1 VRLVEWPRMPYLN
14 EEVREWI
21 GLELKNLGVEDLAVY
36 AMEAGVD
43 GDERRVIVATEVGLL
58 DHRYA
63 PYGSSA
69 RFRLGMLLYPWQTI
83 RGVDLRADTFRL
95 WAHEHR
101 TRWSLKLAHPR
112 FEAATESPDLGS
124 ALCHLA
130 RVCAVMAEPFGVPAG
145 REGVPPPGTRQP
157 ATTPSVAKPESELR
171 ARTVEESDVS
181 AEPKPG
187 ADGETEA
194 KPEAEPKPEAE
205 AKATPSRVKASKGA
219 ASGDEQDDGASSD

>member
-1 VRLVEWPRMPYLN
+1 MRLVEWPRMPYLN

-145 REGVPPPGTRQP
+145 REALPPSP
-157 ATTPSVAKPESELR
+157 PSGRAAPKPPSDAKAESEPEKESEPR
-171 ARTVEESDVS
+171 ADAKSESD
-181 AEPKPG
+181 AEPK
-187 ADGETEA
+187 A
-194 KPEAEPKPEAE
+194 
-205 AKATPSRVKASKGA
+205 ATKVKAGKGA
-219 ASGDEQDDGASSD
+219 SGGDEPADASNGD

>member
-1 VRLVEWPRMPYLN
+1 MRLVEWPRMPYLN

-101 TRWSLKLAHPR
+101 TRWSLKLSHPR

-145 REGVPPPGTRQP
+145 REGGPPSPSGGRVAPPPASEAKLPTEPEKAASEPG
-157 ATTPSVAKPESELR
+157 AKPELE
-171 ARTVEESDVS
+171 
-181 AEPKPG
+181 AE
-187 ADGETEA
+187 
-194 KPEAEPKPEAE
+194 PEAEPKAT
-205 AKATPSRVKASKGA
+205 AKAK
-219 ASGDEQDDGASSD
+219 SGKSGSARGQEADTSADD

>member
-1 VRLVEWPRMPYLN
+1 MRLVEWPRMPYLN

-43 GDERRVIVATEVGLL
+43 GDERRVIVATEVVLL

-145 REGVPPPGTRQP
+145 REALPASAPAGRAAPARSPTPKPDDQPSESGTD
-157 ATTPSVAKPESELR
+157 AKTEPEGE
-171 ARTVEESDVS
+171 AKAAKVK
-181 AEPKPG
+181 AGKPG
-187 ADGETEA
+187 AA
-194 KPEAEPKPEAE
+194 PKDD
-205 AKATPSRVKASKGA
+205 VASPA
-219 ASGDEQDDGASSD
+219 D

>member
-145 REGVPPPGTRQP
+145 REALPPSPPAGRAALRPPPETK
-157 ATTPSVAKPESELR
+157 TEPELDE
-171 ARTVEESDVS
+171 
-181 AEPKPG
+181 EPKSDAKQETD
-187 ADGETEA
+187 ADARAAG
-194 KPEAEPKPEAE
+194 K
-205 AKATPSRVKASKGA
+205 VKSGKGGPARDEQADAS
-219 ASGDEQDDGASSD
+219 ASG

>member
-145 REGVPPPGTRQP
+145 REALPPSPPAGRAAPRPPSETKTQPGPEEEPR
-157 ATTPSVAKPESELR
+157 SDAKQET
-171 ARTVEESDVS
+171 A
-181 AEPKPG
+181 
-187 ADGETEA
+187 ADGRA
-194 KPEAEPKPEAE
+194 AEK
-205 AKATPSRVKASKGA
+205 VK
-219 ASGDEQDDGASSD
+219 SGRGEPTRDEQADASASD

>member
-14 EEVREWI
+14 EEVRDWI

-145 REGVPPPGTRQP
+145 REALPPSP
-157 ATTPSVAKPESELR
+157 PSGRAAPKPSSDAKGASAPENETEEPKADAKPE
-171 ARTVEESDVS
+171 
-181 AEPKPG
+181 
-187 ADGETEA
+187 
-194 KPEAEPKPEAE
+194 PEAEPKAA
-205 AKATPSRVKASKGA
+205 AKVKAGKGA
-219 ASGDEQDDGASSD
+219 SGGDEQADPPKGD

>member
-145 REGVPPPGTRQP
+145 REALPPSP
-157 ATTPSVAKPESELR
+157 PSGRAAPRPPSDAKAESEPDKESDPKPDAKPES
-171 ARTVEESDVS
+171 D
-181 AEPKPG
+181 
-187 ADGETEA
+187 ADA
-194 KPEAEPKPEAE
+194 KTA
-205 AKATPSRVKASKGA
+205 AKVKAGKGA
-219 ASGDEQDDGASSD
+219 SSGDEPAGPSNGD

>member
-1 VRLVEWPRMPYLN
+1 MRLVEWPRMPYLN

-145 REGVPPPGTRQP
+145 REALP
-157 ATTPSVAKPESELR
+157 ASAPAGR
-171 ARTVEESDVS
+171 AAPARSP
-181 AEPKPG
+181 EPKPDDQPPESG
-187 ADGETEA
+187 TDAKTE
-194 KPEAEPKPEAE
+194 PEGE
-205 AKATPSRVKASKGA
+205 AKAAKVKAGKLGA
-219 ASGDEQDDGASSD
+219 TAKDDTASPAD

>member
-1 VRLVEWPRMPYLN
+1 MRLVEWPRMPYLN

-101 TRWSLKLAHPR
+101 TRWSLKLSHPR

-145 REGVPPPGTRQP
+145 REALP
-157 ATTPSVAKPESELR
+157 ASAPAGR
-171 ARTVEESDVS
+171 AAPARSP
-181 AEPKPG
+181 EPKPDDQPPESG
-187 ADGETEA
+187 TDAKTE
-194 KPEAEPKPEAE
+194 PEGE
-205 AKATPSRVKASKGA
+205 AKAAKVKAGKLGA
-219 ASGDEQDDGASSD
+219 TAKDDTASPAD

>member
-1 VRLVEWPRMPYLN
+1 MRLVEWPRMPYLN

-95 WAHEHR
+95 WAREHR

-145 REGVPPPGTRQP
+145 REALPPSP
-157 ATTPSVAKPESELR
+157 PSGRAAPKPPSDAKAESEPEKESEPR
-171 ARTVEESDVS
+171 ADAKSESD
-181 AEPKPG
+181 AEPK
-187 ADGETEA
+187 A
-194 KPEAEPKPEAE
+194 
-205 AKATPSRVKASKGA
+205 ATKVKAGKGA
-219 ASGDEQDDGASSD
+219 SSGDEPAEPSNGD

>member
-1 VRLVEWPRMPYLN
+1 MRLVEWPRMPYLN

-145 REGVPPPGTRQP
+145 REALP
-157 ATTPSVAKPESELR
+157 ASAPAGRAAPAPSP
-171 ARTVEESDVS
+171 
-181 AEPKPG
+181 EPKPDDQPPESG
-187 ADGETEA
+187 TDAKTAPDG
-194 KPEAEPKPEAE
+194 E
-205 AKATPSRVKASKGA
+205 AKAVKVKAGKPGTGA
-219 ASGDEQDDGASSD
+219 KDDTASPAD

>member
-1 VRLVEWPRMPYLN
+1 MRLVEWPRMPYLN

-101 TRWSLKLAHPR
+101 TRWSLKLSHPR

-145 REGVPPPGTRQP
+145 RESMPPSSAAVRAAP
-157 ATTPSVAKPESELR
+157 AR
-171 ARTVEESDVS
+171 AS
-181 AEPKPG
+181 EPKPP
-187 ADGETEA
+187 AESEKTPDAEA
-194 KPEAEPKPEAE
+194 RPEKQPEAEPAQAE
-205 AKATPSRVKASKGA
+205 LAPKAAVKARSGKSGS
-219 ASGDEQDDGASSD
+219 ASDEEADASAGD

>member
-1 VRLVEWPRMPYLN
+1 LRLVEWPRMPYLN

-145 REGVPPPGTRQP
+145 REALP
-157 ATTPSVAKPESELR
+157 ASAPAGR
-171 ARTVEESDVS
+171 AAPARSP
-181 AEPKPG
+181 EPKPDDQPPESG
-187 ADGETEA
+187 TDAKTE
-194 KPEAEPKPEAE
+194 PEGE
-205 AKATPSRVKASKGA
+205 AKAAKVKAGKLGA
-219 ASGDEQDDGASSD
+219 TAKDDTASPAD